1 LTTSSIEASWGGGG
15 GGGAIGDL
23 GGRLAEPNERRWKG
37 GREAAAR
44 RQVTQR
50 RKVQLG
56 EHEVDDARGRTL
68 TLTRDWSRFR
78 VVLKLQL
85 VTSVSEQYCYN
96 FFSYFDLFINNI
108 LQINKKYFQI

>member
-1 LTTSSIEASWGGGG
+1 MAVRLG

-23 GGRLAEPNERRWKG
+23 GGRLVEPNERRWKG

-56 EHEVDDARGRTL
+56 VHEVDDARGRTL
-68 TLTRDWSRFR
+68 TLMRESRFR

-96 FFSYFDLFINNI
+96 FFLF
-108 LQINKKYFQI
+108 